1 MLTIRKITVGLG
13 EGDAARAAEYPL
25 AMVNSPQAYARGDY
39 YTVDEGA
46 HPSDAPKASA
56 MWVGSPN
63 ALAAIGLE
71 AGAEVLSAQLESALQ
86 GRHVDSGEEVRKP
99 GTITRDAVD
108 AKGRPRYDAKGKRV
122 REKVKGVTSLDMT
135 FSVPKSVSVLW
146 SQASPEQRAE
156 IERALLRAANA
167 ALEHMVQTK
176 GVVFR
181 RGPDGV
187 RVREPAV
194 GMVATLALHV
204 TARRAHG
211 EAVPSPQLHVHGIV
225 VGVERADGKLVTPDS
240 FRLFKDDA
248 PLEGAAVGRATL
260 AHDLVGLGYRVE
272 SGTGR
277 NERFFEI
284 RGVPHELMGAMSGRT
299 RDVERE
305 RARVEL
311 ATGERLRGAA
321 LGVLASQTRAAKD
334 KAVTP
339 QEIAEV
345 WSALGAEHGFGPI
358 EAGAIRGMP
367 GYRLA
372 FEDRRDQARTEILRR
387 MRIEGPT
394 VSSGEAR
401 AIVYEVAPGRLS
413 PAEAWELLD
422 EMERTGELI
431 ALERNRVTTY
441 EIRALETYVM
451 EVATAAAL
459 REGGGLSEEA
469 RAAGIVAASAAL
481 GEGKQLDREQLD
493 AVRALTDGAGW
504 TTLTGRAGTG
514 KGPTLNAVATA
525 YRADGWQVIACAN
538 DGTTAQR
545 LGKQIGAPALT
556 IGQLKA
562 RTGSGTLVVDAR
574 TLLLIEEASKVG
586 AGEWAEIAALV
597 QRSDARVLGVGHDG
611 QLGAI
616 ELPGLYSVMLREE
629 AIPTAE
635 LDVIRRHNH
644 EWMREYQVAI
654 DEGRA
659 REAIEILDSH
669 GGLHFLDTREE
680 AMAAMVAEWN
690 ELREPA
696 RPETSVMIV
705 HGSNLDVDRVNVLAQ
720 EQRIEAGELGAMGV
734 PAVDRLYAI
743 HADDLVI
750 VRESAYTFEPRADG
764 GRTRRVENG
773 QIGIVDSVDP
783 RADTVRVWLE
793 EPGHERRL
801 VEFDQGKLRAQL
813 AAGGCDVPALR
824 LAYASHTYPIQGAT
838 VTRSADLAGHWSQG
852 KEGTY
857 VANTRATEGHS
868 TFAAREDLGTDG
880 TDEDRKERL
889 AKVAEASSARKASLR
904 YEWERGARINVPR
917 PVSRPVP
924 ELPGSHAG
932 AHAVSRAPAR
942 EAEPREAEPERAPAR
957 EEITVADPLEAHR
970 DVLGDERTEE
980 LQQRAHELGES
991 LPGRDEAW
999 LHERQKELGDPFEQ
1013 LDRGAA
1019 RAARRFERDA
1029 SIVHV
1034 RMEMTRREAY
1044 ELADK
1049 AEALGSVGS
1058 RRERRRLE
1066 AQAVARRT
1074 LVERDRVE
1082 LERLEA
1088 ANQQL
1093 HDEGRHP
1100 DQWKDEHGER
1110 AARWAAVEREL
1121 AIRRELE
1128 AAERAAAEREPES
1141 AERAAAE
1148 REPESAEL
1156 EPELELEAEL
1166 EPELELPDLPEPP
1179 GMEM

>member
-25 AMVNSPQAYARGDY
+25 AVVNSPQAYARGDY

-46 HPSDAPKASA
+46 HPDDVPKASA

-71 AGAEVLSAQLESALQ
+71 AGAEVVSEQLELALQ
-86 GRHVDSGEEVRKP
+86 GRHVQPGENGEHAQVRRP
-99 GTITRDAVD
+99 GTITRDALD
-108 AKGRPRYDAKGKRV
+108 ERGRPRYDANGRRV

-146 SQASPEQRAE
+146 SQAGPQQRAE
-156 IERALLRAANA
+156 IERALLVAANA

-176 GVVFR
+176 GVIFR
-181 RGPDGV
+181 RGENGV

-194 GMVATLALHV
+194 GMAATLALHV

-225 VGVERADGKLVTPDS
+225 VGVERSDGTLVTPDS

-248 PLEGAAVGRATL
+248 PLEGGAVGRATL
-260 AHDLVGLGYRVE
+260 AHELVGLGYRVQA
-272 SGTGR
+272 GTGR
-277 NERFFEI
+277 NERFFEV
-284 RGVPHELMGAMSGRT
+284 RGVAQELMEAMSGRT

-305 RARVEL
+305 RARQEL

-339 QEIAEV
+339 AEMAAA
-345 WSALGAEHGFGPI
+345 WSAVGRRLGFGPV
-358 EAGAIRGMP
+358 EAAALRGP
-367 GYRLA
+367 GGYRAAL
-372 FEDRRDQARTEILRR
+372 EDRREQARDEILRR
-387 MRIEGPT
+387 MRVEGPT
-394 VSSGEAR
+394 VSSGQAR

-413 PAEAWELLD
+413 PGEAWELLD
-422 EMERTGELI
+422 EMERAGELI
-431 ALERNRVTTY
+431 ALERDRVTTH
-441 EIRALETYVM
+441 EIRELETYVM
-451 EVATAAAL
+451 TVAAEAAL
-459 REGGGLSEEA
+459 REGGELSEEA
-469 RAAGIVAASAAL
+469 RAAGIAAASVAL
-481 GEGKQLDREQLD
+481 GEGKELDREQLD
-493 AVRALTDGAGW
+493 AVHALTGGAGW

-562 RTGSGTLVVDAR
+562 RTGRGTLDVDAR

-586 AGEWAEIAALV
+586 AGEWAEVAALV
-597 QRSDARVLGVGHDG
+597 ERFEARVLGVGHDG

-616 ELPGLYSVMLREE
+616 ELPGLYSEMLRET

-644 EWMREYQVAI
+644 AWMSEYQVAI

-669 GGLHFLDTREE
+669 GGLHFYDTREE
-680 AMAAMVAEWN
+680 AMAGMVAEWD
-690 ELREPA
+690 ELREPS
-696 RPETSVMIV
+696 RPEESVMIV

-720 EQRIEAGELGAMGV
+720 ERRIEAGELGAVGV
-734 PAVDRLYAI
+734 AAVDRAYEI
-743 HADDLVI
+743 HEHDLVI
-750 VRESAYTFEPRADG
+750 VRERAYSFDRRPDG
-764 GRTRRVENG
+764 GRARRVENG
-773 QIGIVDSVDP
+773 QVGIVDGVDP
-783 RADTVRVWLE
+783 RADTVRVRLE
-793 EPGHERRL
+793 EPGHEERL
-801 VEFDQGKLRAQL
+801 VEFDLGRLRAEF

-857 VANTRATEGHS
+857 VANTRATESHS
-868 TFAAREDLGTDG
+868 THAARENLGTDG

-889 AKVAEASSARKASLR
+889 AKVAEASLARRASLR
-904 YEWERGARINVPR
+904 YEWEQGARINVPR
-917 PVSRPVP
+917 PVSRPAP
-924 ELPGSHAG
+924 ELPGSHAD
-932 AHAVSRAPAR
+932 AR
-942 EAEPREAEPERAPAR
+942 EAEPANEPAR
-957 EEITVADPLEAHR
+957 DAITVADPLDAHHA
-970 DVLGDERTEE
+970 VLGDTRIEGLRERA
-980 LQQRAHELGES
+980 RELGDS
-991 LPGRDEAW
+991 LPARDAAW
-999 LHERQKELGDPFEQ
+999 LHERRRELGDPFEQ

-1019 RAARRFERDA
+1019 RDALRFERDT

-1034 RMEMTRREAY
+1034 RMEATRREAH
-1044 ELADK
+1044 ELADQ
-1049 AEALGSVGS
+1049 AAALGSVGS
-1058 RRERRRLE
+1058 RRARRRLE

-1074 LVERDRVE
+1074 LVEQDRVE

-1088 ANQQL
+1088 ATEQL
-1093 HDEGRHP
+1093 RDEGRHP
-1100 DQWKDEHGER
+1100 DQWLSEHGER

-1128 AAERAAAEREPES
+1128 AELDGH
-1141 AERAAAE
+1141 
-1148 REPESAEL
+1148 EL
-1156 EPELELEAEL
+1156 EPDLPGHELE
-1166 EPELELPDLPEPP
+1166 PDLPELPGPPEPP
-1179 GMEM
+1179 GIEM